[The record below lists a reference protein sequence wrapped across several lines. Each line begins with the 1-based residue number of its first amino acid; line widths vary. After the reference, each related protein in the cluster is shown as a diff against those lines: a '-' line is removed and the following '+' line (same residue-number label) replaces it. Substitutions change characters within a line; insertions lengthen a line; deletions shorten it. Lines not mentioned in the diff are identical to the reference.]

1 MRGQGRPKEA
11 KGDVPDVVSEMAGTY
26 RLGDGLLSFSKLH
39 FQMPGT
45 HVDLSGKYSLDGN
58 QFDFHGK
65 ARMDAKL
72 SHMVTGWKST
82 LLKPIDP
89 FFSKDGAGT
98 EIPVKVTGTKSA
110 PHFGL
115 DFGHK

>member
-1 MRGQGRPKEA
+1 
-11 KGDVPDVVSEMAGTY
+11 MAGTY
-26 RLGDGLLSFSKLH
+26 RLADGLLSFSKLH

-45 HVDLSGKYSLDGN
+45 HVDLSGKFSLDGN

-72 SHMVTGWKST
+72 SHMVTGWKSI

-89 FFSKDGAGT
+89 FFSKDGVGT